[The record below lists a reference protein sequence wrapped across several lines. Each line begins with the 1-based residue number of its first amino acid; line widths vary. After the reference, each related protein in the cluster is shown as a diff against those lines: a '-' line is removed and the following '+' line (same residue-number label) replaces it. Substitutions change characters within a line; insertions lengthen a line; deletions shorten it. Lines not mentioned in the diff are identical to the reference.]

1 MFSDK
6 KWWIEV
12 EITIVSW
19 KIIKYLEM
27 KPIPKESMGQDKS
40 QETLENV
47 ELNENIPKLV
57 QCRQSSTNREI
68 KKV

>member
-1 MFSDK
+1 
-6 KWWIEV
+6 
-12 EITIVSW
+12 
-19 KIIKYLEM
+19 M